1 MLIYNIIINI
11 YAFLIR
17 FAALWIP
24 KAKLWSDGR
33 ANIFERMAKSIPTSE
48 RIVWIHVASLGEF
61 EQGRPLIE
69 KIRKEQP
76 EYKILLTFF
85 SPSGYEL
92 RKNYEGADY
101 IFYLPIDTPR
111 NAKRFLDIAHP
122 EIAIFVKY
130 EFWLNMLFELRARK
144 IKTYIVSAIFREK
157 SVFFRSYGIYWRR
170 ALESFNTLFVQNQ
183 ESKDLLSTIGIER
196 VIVAGDTRFDRV
208 ASIASNNKKNDIIER
223 FKGDTQLFIAGSTW
237 PADEQILIP
246 LIENNTGIKFVIAPH
261 EIEDSRVEA
270 LTAKLN
276 GAIRYTSIE
285 QSSEIEGKQIIILD
299 TMGQLSSIYNYA
311 TWAYIGGGFGV
322 GIHNTLEASTF
333 GLPMAFGPN
342 YERFKEA
349 HDMVELGAS
358 RSINNIEELEEWFA
372 PLRDNR
378 EHLEKISEI
387 TRGYTHKNIGAS
399 QRITEEIFRAQQQ

>member
-11 YAFLIR
+11 YALLIR
-17 FAALWIP
+17 FVSQWIP

-33 ANIFERMAKSIPTSE
+33 ANIFERMAKVIPPSE
-48 RIVWIHVASLGEF
+48 RIIWIHVSSLGEF

-69 KIRKEQP
+69 KIRKQRP

-101 IFYLPIDTPR
+101 VFYLPIDTPR

-130 EFWLNMLFELRARK
+130 EFWLNTLFELRSRE
-144 IKTYIVSAIFREK
+144 IRTYIVSAIFREK
-157 SVFFRSYGIYWRR
+157 SVFFRPYGLYWRR
-170 ALESFNTLFVQNQ
+170 ALESFHTLFVQNQ
-183 ESKDLLSTIGIER
+183 ESKDLLATIGIER

-208 ASIASNNKKNDIIER
+208 ASIATSHTKNDIIER
-223 FKGDTQLFIAGSTW
+223 FKGESRLFIAGSTW
-237 PADEQILIP
+237 PADEQVLLP
-246 LIENNTGIKFVIAPH
+246 LIQNNPGIKFVIAPH
-261 EIEDSRVEA
+261 EIDNSRVEA
-270 LTAKLN
+270 LLAKLSN
-276 GAIRYTSIE
+276 ALRYTSIE
-285 QSSEIEGKQIIILD
+285 EKSDVQSAQIILLD

-349 HDMVELGAS
+349 RDMVNIGAS
-358 RSINNIEELEEWFA
+358 HSITSSEELEEWFV
-372 PLRDNR
+372 PLRDNPK
-378 EHLEKISEI
+378 HLNKISEL
-387 TRGYTHKNIGAS
+387 TKGYTQRNIGAS
-399 QRITEEIFRAQQQ
+399 QRIIDEIFRA